1 MSDDDEPNS
10 NKNSK
15 KMDLTKSNKTN
26 VLRDSG
32 VKHKK
37 RSHLSTRSTEKQKR
51 QQSNDDHSNK
61 TTMTTRSSVRINKM
75 QSIEGAVKL
84 RNAERVV
91 VTKAKATRKVTNNA
105 KLKSSKV
112 KQNRLP
118 KPICIEPV
126 SNKKQGSIKEFVSRS
141 RTLTRK
147 TKLIRKREKAAYIKK
162 ALAPTRT
169 SQKKEVNKII
179 KDILDT
185 EEPDSDDNS
194 KDGDYVQGDDDS
206 DKEEGVHEAKSDCE
220 KKSESKTKEINSSD
234 VNEKGTQNV
243 SVDRK
248 DVDNVLAKLNDV
260 SKKRRQHDKNMARRK
275 KRCIESYCI
284 SEGME
289 EEEVKRLLGSGDL
302 HYIEHTD
309 RRRNKGMLIKKSE
322 LKDNQQVTT
331 ATGSMSKKNTDET
344 TPPTKSNGHCHQ
356 ILLTEE
362 QFTRFKQVQ
371 SFVLDNEQLSLA
383 STKKEEDSHGSGEV

>member
-1 MSDDDEPNS
+1 M
-10 NKNSK
+10 
-15 KMDLTKSNKTN
+15 
-26 VLRDSG
+26 
-32 VKHKK
+32 
-37 RSHLSTRSTEKQKR
+37 STRSTEKQKR

-61 TTMTTRSSVRINKM
+61 STMTTRSSGRINKM

-84 RNAERVV
+84 RNAERVA
-91 VTKAKATRKVTNNA
+91 VTKAKTTRRVTKNSNTNSA

-112 KQNRLP
+112 KLNRLP
-118 KPICIEPV
+118 KSLCIKPV
-126 SNKKQGSIKEFVSRS
+126 INKKQGSINEFVSQR

-162 ALAPTRT
+162 ALAPTRI

-185 EEPDSDDNS
+185 EEPDSVDNS
-194 KDGDYVQGDDDS
+194 KDGDYVQRDSDS
-206 DKEEGVHEAKSDCE
+206 DKEEGVHEAKSGCE
-220 KKSESKTKEINSSD
+220 KKSDSKTKESNSLN
-234 VNEKGTQNV
+234 VNDKGSQDI

-248 DVDNVLAKLNDV
+248 DVDTVLAKLNDV
-260 SKKRRQHDKNMARRK
+260 SKRRRQNDKNMARRK

-309 RRRNKGMLIKKSE
+309 RRRNKGMLLKTSE

-331 ATGSMSKKNTDET
+331 GTGSISKKKTDET
-344 TPPTKSNGHCHQ
+344 TPLTKSNGYYHQ

-362 QFTRFKQVQ
+362 QFTRYKQVQ